1 MDYETLLHNFDV
13 LNGQIAAAK
22 KEMQENST
30 GLIEQATKI
39 FLDACPEVT
48 GIHWTQY
55 TPYFNDGESCE
66 FSVNEFCFHI
76 LEDEDDEIEAYES
89 TMLFTLEDLKAA
101 EEKLEDVK
109 AYVADPEAWRA
120 NYCYEFRV
128 RNGRDYTGNLK
139 YLYPYPKT
147 VDDAQERID
156 RIKDSLE
163 KYNDEVAS
171 RIEKEFA
178 NLTTALGK
186 IPDDIMEAIYGNHV
200 MVVINREGTDIDE
213 YDHD

>member
-1 MDYETLLHNFDV
+1 MDYQTLLNNFDE
-13 LNGQIAAAK
+13 LNGQIALAK
-22 KEMQENST
+22 KEMREKST

-76 LEDEDDEIEAYES
+76 LDDEDDEIEAYES
-89 TMLFTLEDLKAA
+89 TTLFTLEDLKAA

-120 NYCYEFRV
+120 KYCREYREKWNREYA
-128 RNGRDYTGNLK
+128 GRMEH
-139 YLYPYPKT
+139 LYPYPRT

-156 RIKDSLE
+156 RIKESLE

-178 NLTTALGK
+178 NLTTALSK
-186 IPDDIMEAIYGNHV
+186 IPDDIMQAVYGDHV

-213 YDHD
+213 YDHE

>member
-1 MDYETLLHNFDV
+1 MDYQTLLNNFDE
-13 LNGQIAAAK
+13 LNGQIALAK
-22 KEMQENST
+22 KEMQEKST

-66 FSVNEFCFHI
+66 FSVNDICFHI

-89 TMLFTLEDLKAA
+89 TTLFTLEDLKTA

-109 AYVADPEAWRA
+109 AYVADPDAWRA
-120 NYCYEFRV
+120 NYYREYRE
-128 RNGRDYTGNLK
+128 RWGREYNGNPQ
-139 YLYPYPKT
+139 YLYPYPRT
-147 VDDAQERID
+147 VEDAQERID
-156 RIKDSLE
+156 RIKESLE

-178 NLTTALGK
+178 NLTAALKK
-186 IPDDIMEAIYGNHV
+186 IPEDIMQAIYGDHV
-200 MVVINREGTDIDE
+200 LVVINRDGTDIDE
-213 YDHD
+213 YNHE